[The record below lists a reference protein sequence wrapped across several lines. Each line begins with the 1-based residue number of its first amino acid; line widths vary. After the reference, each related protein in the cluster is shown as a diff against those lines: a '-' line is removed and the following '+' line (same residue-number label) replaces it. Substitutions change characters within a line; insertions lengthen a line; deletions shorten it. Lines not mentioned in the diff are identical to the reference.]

1 MPLKGETALTSVGG
15 CPRLKINRCGLDC
28 SRSMTLE
35 QSNLVTAQLLIPGLI
50 SLLAVTLLATL
61 FAVIYHRSRRA
72 ASAAGDSFNPA
83 WAQQYRPS
91 IFEQPCRWLVV
102 RSSQVSAVQA
112 ALRLHNATPCS
123 WGEGMSRLAGQ
134 SLFVSPPIRGW
145 ILVVGEGLPDPSQDI
160 DRCFHFLAKF
170 SRALGEV
177 QFFNVNR
184 AVNHHAWAKVEQG
197 TVRRA
202 YAWAGE
208 TLWNQ
213 GELTQP
219 EIDLGM
225 KCYGYGEM
233 AESFQI
239 TPGDMSLP
247 NSEKVLALAGRWSF
261 DPAAIHDTDLQAG
274 VVGIAGDLARPSQ
287 L

>member
-1 MPLKGETALTSVGG
+1 
-15 CPRLKINRCGLDC
+15 
-28 SRSMTLE
+28 MTLE
-35 QSNLVTAQLLIPGLI
+35 QPNEVTAQLLIPGLI
-50 SLLAVTLLATL
+50 SLLAIALLAIL
-61 FAVIYHRSRRA
+61 LAAIYHRSRRA
-72 ASAAGDSFNPA
+72 ALAGGGAFDPA
-83 WAQQYRPS
+83 WVHQYRPS

-102 RSSQVSAVQA
+102 RSGQVSAVQA
-112 ALRLHNATPCS
+112 ALRLHKATPCS

-145 ILVVGEGLPDPSQDI
+145 ILVVGEGLPDPSHDI
-160 DRCFHFLAKF
+160 DRCFHFLTKF
-170 SRALGEV
+170 SRALGEI
-177 QFFNVNR
+177 QFFSVNR

-197 TVRRA
+197 TVRRG

-208 TLWNQ
+208 TLWNH
-213 GELTQP
+213 GELTQA

-225 KCYGYGEM
+225 KCYEYCER

-239 TPGDMSLP
+239 APGDMSLP

-261 DPAAIHDTDLQAG
+261 DPAAIHDTGLQAG

-287 L
+287 F